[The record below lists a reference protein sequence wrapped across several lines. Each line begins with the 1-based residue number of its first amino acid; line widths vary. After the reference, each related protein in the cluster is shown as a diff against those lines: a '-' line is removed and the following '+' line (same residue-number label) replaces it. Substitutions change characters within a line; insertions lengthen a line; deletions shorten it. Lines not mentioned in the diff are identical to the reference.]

1 MKTPIIQKLHK
12 IYELKLGK
20 RLYINIW
27 FLPVIICA
35 FLGGYIQIF
44 LIAFAMAFIHE
55 MAHVLCALCLKV
67 PVSRIVI
74 FPFGITAR
82 LASGYIKRSEKE
94 FLIAFA
100 GPFSS
105 LILFWLFI
113 CVAKILPYSLI
124 FYCADVNLI
133 ICLVNL
139 IPCLPLDGGR
149 ILKSILTSRCGI
161 LRSYNFTI
169 RLSRIL
175 IVTLSI
181 LALVIFIVSRFNFSL
196 ILISAFLFQ
205 NLSCEQICLSHI
217 TVKEILENPHKLKS
231 CDKMPVKT
239 FCVTQ
244 SCNASSILK
253 HLGYDYYCIIHV
265 TNNNS
270 HITKTLTET
279 QVLCALTQHGVRI
292 KYGEI

>member
-1 MKTPIIQKLHK
+1 MNIPIIQKLHK

-20 RLYINIW
+20 YLYINIW

-35 FLGGYIQIF
+35 FLGGYIKIF
-44 LIAFAMAFIHE
+44 LITFAMAFIHE
-55 MAHVLCALCLKV
+55 MAHILCALCLKT

-113 CVAKILPYSLI
+113 WVANFLPHSLI
-124 FYCADVNLI
+124 LYCADVNLI
-133 ICLVNL
+133 ICIVNL
-139 IPCLPLDGGR
+139 FPCLPLDGGR
-149 ILKSILTSRCGI
+149 MLKSILTSRCGI
-161 LRSYNFTI
+161 LRSYNFMI

-175 IVTLSI
+175 IIVLFI
-181 LALVIFIVSRFNFSL
+181 FALTIFVLSRFNFSL

-205 NLSCEQICLSHI
+205 NLGGEQICLSHI
-217 TVKEILENPHKLKS
+217 TVKEILENPYKLKD
-231 CDKMPVKT
+231 CDKISVKT

-244 SCNASSILK
+244 NCHASNILR
-253 HLGYDYYCIIHV
+253 HLSYDYYCIIHV
-265 TNNNS
+265 ADNNS
-270 HITKTLTET
+270 HIIKTLTET
-279 QVLCALTQHGVRI
+279 QVLSALTQYGIRI